1 MQKNNE
7 ISGDANNSSLNTASA
22 HETSKEIWKD
32 IPGYEGLYQASSLG
46 RIRSVTHIVR
56 AGKNKQ
62 RHVNSKIL
70 SPWKTLNG
78 YLHVSLG
85 RNKKVAI
92 HRLVALAF
100 ISNPDSLPCVNHKD
114 ECKTNNV
121 FSNLEWCDKSYNAL
135 YGACQDKLR
144 RHKNQPVRIYDKV
157 TNLFIKEFESIKIA
171 MNETGVHAVTISQ
184 VCRGLRKSTGGYI
197 WKYAERCI

>member
-1 MQKNNE
+1 MKE
-7 ISGDANNSSLNTASA
+7 
-22 HETSKEIWKD
+22 EIWKD
-32 IPGYEGLYQASSLG
+32 IPGYEGLYQAGSLG

-70 SPWKTLNG
+70 SPWKTTHG
-78 YLHVSLG
+78 YLHVSLS
-85 RNKKVAI
+85 RNKKVAL

-121 FSNLEWCDKSYNAL
+121 VSNLEWCDKSYNAL
-135 YGACQDKLR
+135 YGTCQDKLR

-157 TNLFIKEFESIKIA
+157 TNLFIKEFESMKIA

-184 VCRGLRKSTGGYI
+184 VCRGLRKSAGGYI
-197 WKYAERCI
+197 WKYAEKCI